1 MGLEATRFIFNLG
14 VENTMRFS
22 VLVALAPLVSSVC
35 CVVGC
40 GGDDVGTPGSGG
52 SSSSAGPGA
61 GGNHAGAGGSSSGAG
76 GLSGGSDDA
85 GDASDAR
92 SSEASNHVDG
102 VSQQDGQDE
111 SMSDSSQQ
119 DSVAEASIQDG
130 DAAATRPKVCAE
142 ICAGDGDCA
151 RDTGIQPFRC
161 HPATHHCSTC
171 VDDMIC
177 VATRSLWTAKT
188 CTDDPTCVNEGGFAP
203 FGDVCIDI
211 DGTGYCAFLATSTVN
226 CTAFLVT
233 YSTFS
238 VKKYGSSDMVD
249 VCGRPSR
256 CDADRGSCQNP
267 CTSNTSCTPARGG
280 RTCNTGLGRCECAS
294 DVDCGPGAPT
304 CNLTIKQ
311 CECGSQAD
319 CSTDTGRTLTCQ

>member
-1 MGLEATRFIFNLG
+1 MRSSVPIGLAF
-14 VENTMRFS
+14 
-22 VLVALAPLVSSVC
+22 LVYVC

-40 GGDDVGTPGSGG
+40 GGDDVATPGSGG
-52 SSSSAGPGA
+52 SSSSTGAGA
-61 GGNHAGAGGSSSGAG
+61 GGRDTGAAGSSSGAG
-76 GLSGGSDDA
+76 GLPGASDG
-85 GDASDAR
+85 GDASEMP
-92 SSEASNHVDG
+92 SSEASSHADG
-102 VSQQDGQDE
+102 VSQEHGQDE
-111 SMSDSSQQ
+111 AMSDSARQ
-119 DSVAEASIQDG
+119 DSVTTEGSIQDG

-142 ICAGDGDCA
+142 VCTVDGDCA

-161 HPATHHCSTC
+161 HPETHHCSTC

-177 VATRSLWTAKT
+177 IATRSLWTART
-188 CTDDPTCVNEGGFAP
+188 CTDDSVCVNEGGFAP

-211 DGTGYCAFLATSTVN
+211 DGTGYCAFLATSTAN
-226 CTAFLVT
+226 CTVFLAT
-233 YSTFS
+233 PTFTIYP
-238 VKKYGSSDMVD
+238 VKKFGSVDMVD
-249 VCGRPSR
+249 VCGKPSR

-267 CTSNTSCTPARGG
+267 CTTNTTCTPARGG

-304 CNLTIKQ
+304 CTLAINQ